1 MLKIISKVLLF
12 ILTIITILVSY
23 LTFIGVKTESFNYL
37 ISDNIKKIDK
47 NLNIELNKVFLKL
60 NPSNLSISIVTENPK
75 LFSGKINLKIKK
87 IKTEFSVLS
96 YIKNEPPIKSINLN
110 SDSNNIKS
118 ILKYLRL
125 FKDNFRMMLVSK
137 FVQDGIIQTS
147 MNFNF
152 DKKGKI
158 KNDYLIEGYVKN
170 LKIKYSE
177 NNLLSNFK
185 FTLLNDQYSIINS
198 NTKFNNNLLESQLI
212 KIKKIN
218 KKNYL
223 VEGDIKS
230 FESKILTK
238 DLDNLF
244 SLTKYLKNKDLIIS
258 TSNKFKFNINDKLK
272 IKKFNLSSN
281 LIISDLDLNFVNSK
295 LDKTLLI
302 KKFIKLNNNN
312 INLNLDGNPK
322 NIKEAKIKL
331 TGNSNIIIDDKIDQI
346 SYEILQEDGI
356 KKINTNI
363 GLINNQINIDLFN
376 FTSKKNLD
384 SFVKLDFEILKDK
397 IIKFKEINLVNG
409 NNRLI
414 TNNLK
419 LNNKLELID
428 LESANLEFKNN
439 HGLNNKIQILK
450 TKNNF
455 IIKGELLDGTSII
468 NKFLNEDNDKV
479 NILKGK
485 NTKIIV
491 KIKKLYL
498 NKKDYVD
505 DLDGKITLRKGEIF
519 DLDLLSYFPNK
530 EALIFNIKLNSAGN
544 KVTTLTTNFPK
555 PLVSRYKFIQGF
567 EEGVLDLE
575 TISRNDISDS
585 TLVIDNFKVKKIPVL
600 AKILTLASLQGIA
613 DLLTGEGIRFTDFEM
628 KSSKVNNLITIEEIY
643 AIGPAISLMMEGYIE
658 KDQVVSLRGTLV
670 PATTINRTISSI
682 PLIGDILVGKK
693 VGEGVF
699 GVSFKIKGHPNNLK
713 TTVNPI
719 KTLTPRFI
727 TRTLEK
733 IKKN

>member
-1 MLKIISKVLLF
+1 MLKIISKVLLL
-12 ILTIITILVSY
+12 ILIIITILVSY

-37 ISDNIKKIDK
+37 ISENIKKIDK

-110 SDSNNIKS
+110 SDINNIKS
-118 ILKYLRL
+118 ILKYIRL
-125 FKDNFRMMLVSK
+125 FKDNFRMMLASK

-147 MNFNF
+147 MIFNF

-158 KNDYLIEGYVKN
+158 KNDYLIEGHVKN

-177 NNLLSNFK
+177 NNLLTNFK

-223 VEGDIKS
+223 VEGDVKS
-230 FESKILTK
+230 AESKILTK

-244 SLTKYLKNKDLIIS
+244 PLTKYLKNKDLKIS
-258 TSNKFKFNINDKLK
+258 TSNRFKFNINDKLK
-272 IKKFNLSSN
+272 TKKFNLSSN

-295 LDKTLLI
+295 LDKTLLV
-302 KKFIKLNNNN
+302 KKFIKLTNNK

-322 NIKEAKIKL
+322 NIKEAKFKIN
-331 TGNSNIIIDDKIDQI
+331 GNSNIIIDDKNDQI

-384 SFVKLDFEILKDK
+384 GFIKLDFEILKDK
-397 IIKFKEINLVNG
+397 IFKFKEINLVNG

-414 TNNLK
+414 SNNLK

-485 NTKIIV
+485 NTKINV

-498 NKKDYVD
+498 NKKDYVNN
-505 DLDGKITLRKGEIF
+505 LDGKITLRKGEIF
-519 DLDLLSYFPNK
+519 DLDFLSYFPNK
-530 EALIFNIKLNSAGN
+530 EALIFNIKLNSEGN

-567 EEGVLDLE
+567 EEGVLDLQ
-575 TISRNDISDS
+575 TISQNDISDS
-585 TLVIDNFKVKKIPVL
+585 TLIIDNFKVKKIPVL

-628 KSSKVNNLITIEEIY
+628 KSSKVNNLTTIEEIY

-733 IKKN
+733 IKN

>member
-1 MLKIISKVLLF
+1 MLKIISKVLLL
-12 ILTIITILVSY
+12 ILIIITILVSY

-37 ISDNIKKIDK
+37 ISENIKKIDK

-110 SDSNNIKS
+110 SDINNIKS
-118 ILKYLRL
+118 ILKYIRL
-125 FKDNFRMMLVSK
+125 FKDNFRMMLASK

-147 MNFNF
+147 MIFNF

-158 KNDYLIEGYVKN
+158 KNDYLIEGHVKN

-223 VEGDIKS
+223 VEGDVKS
-230 FESKILTK
+230 TESKILTK

-244 SLTKYLKNKDLIIS
+244 PLTKYLKNKDLKIS
-258 TSNKFKFNINDKLK
+258 TSNRFKFNINDKLK
-272 IKKFNLSSN
+272 TKKFNLSSN

-295 LDKTLLI
+295 LDKTLLV
-302 KKFIKLNNNN
+302 KKFIKLTNNK

-322 NIKEAKIKL
+322 NIKEAKFKIN
-331 TGNSNIIIDDKIDQI
+331 GNSNIIIDDKNDQI

-384 SFVKLDFEILKDK
+384 GFIKLDFEILKDK
-397 IIKFKEINLVNG
+397 IFKFKEINLVNG

-414 TNNLK
+414 SNNLK

-485 NTKIIV
+485 NTKINV

-498 NKKDYVD
+498 NKKDYVNN
-505 DLDGKITLRKGEIF
+505 LDGKITLRKGEIF
-519 DLDLLSYFPNK
+519 DLDFLSYFPNK
-530 EALIFNIKLNSAGN
+530 EALIFNIKLNSEGN

-567 EEGVLDLE
+567 EEGVLDLQ
-575 TISRNDISDS
+575 TISQNDISDS
-585 TLVIDNFKVKKIPVL
+585 TLIIDNFKVKKIPVL

-628 KSSKVNNLITIEEIY
+628 KSSKVNNLTTIEEIY

-733 IKKN
+733 IKN

>member
-1 MLKIISKVLLF
+1 MLKIISKVLLL
-12 ILTIITILVSY
+12 ILIIITILVSY

-37 ISDNIKKIDK
+37 ISENIKKIDK

-110 SDSNNIKS
+110 SDINNIKS
-118 ILKYLRL
+118 ILKYIRL
-125 FKDNFRMMLVSK
+125 FKDNFRMMLASK
-137 FVQDGIIQTS
+137 FVQDGIIQTG
-147 MNFNF
+147 MIFNF

-158 KNDYLIEGYVKN
+158 KNDYLIEGHVKN

-177 NNLLSNFK
+177 NNLLTNFK

-223 VEGDIKS
+223 VEGDVKS
-230 FESKILTK
+230 TESKILTK

-244 SLTKYLKNKDLIIS
+244 PLTKYLKNKDLKIS
-258 TSNKFKFNINDKLK
+258 TSNRFKFNINDKLK
-272 IKKFNLSSN
+272 TKKFNLSSN

-295 LDKTLLI
+295 LDKTLLV
-302 KKFIKLNNNN
+302 KKFIKLTNNK

-322 NIKEAKIKL
+322 NIKEAKFKIN
-331 TGNSNIIIDDKIDQI
+331 GNSNIIIDDKNDQI

-384 SFVKLDFEILKDK
+384 GFIKLDFEILKDK
-397 IIKFKEINLVNG
+397 IFKFKEINLVNG

-414 TNNLK
+414 SNNLK

-455 IIKGELLDGTSII
+455 LIKGELLDGTSII

-485 NTKIIV
+485 NTKINV

-498 NKKDYVD
+498 NKKDYVNN
-505 DLDGKITLRKGEIF
+505 LDGKITLRKGEIF
-519 DLDLLSYFPNK
+519 DLDFLSYFPNK
-530 EALIFNIKLNSAGN
+530 EALIFNIKLNSEGN

-567 EEGVLDLE
+567 EEGVLDLQ
-575 TISRNDISDS
+575 TISQNDISDS
-585 TLVIDNFKVKKIPVL
+585 TLIIDNFKVKKIPVL

-628 KSSKVNNLITIEEIY
+628 KSSKVNNLTTIEEIY

-733 IKKN
+733 IKN

>member
-1 MLKIISKVLLF
+1 MLKIISKVLLL
-12 ILTIITILVSY
+12 ILIIITILVSY

-37 ISDNIKKIDK
+37 ISENIKKIDK

-110 SDSNNIKS
+110 SDINNIKS
-118 ILKYLRL
+118 ILKYIRL
-125 FKDNFRMMLVSK
+125 FKDNFRMMLASK

-147 MNFNF
+147 MIFNF

-158 KNDYLIEGYVKN
+158 KNDYLIEGHVKN

-177 NNLLSNFK
+177 NNLLTNFK
-185 FTLLNDQYSIINS
+185 FTLLNDQCSIINS

-223 VEGDIKS
+223 VEGDVKS
-230 FESKILTK
+230 IESKILTK

-244 SLTKYLKNKDLIIS
+244 PLTKYLKNKDLKIS
-258 TSNKFKFNINDKLK
+258 TSNRFKFNINDKLK
-272 IKKFNLSSN
+272 TKKFNLSSN

-295 LDKTLLI
+295 LDKTLLV
-302 KKFIKLNNNN
+302 KKFIKLTNNK

-322 NIKEAKIKL
+322 NIKEAKFKIN
-331 TGNSNIIIDDKIDQI
+331 GNSNIIIDDKNDQI

-384 SFVKLDFEILKDK
+384 GFIKLDFEILKDK
-397 IIKFKEINLVNG
+397 IFKFKEINLVNG

-414 TNNLK
+414 SNNLK

-455 IIKGELLDGTSII
+455 LIKGELLDGTSII

-485 NTKIIV
+485 NTKINV

-498 NKKDYVD
+498 NKKDYVNN
-505 DLDGKITLRKGEIF
+505 LDGKITLRKGEIF
-519 DLDLLSYFPNK
+519 DLDFLSYFPNK
-530 EALIFNIKLNSAGN
+530 EALIFNIKLNSEGN

-567 EEGVLDLE
+567 EEGVLDLQ
-575 TISRNDISDS
+575 TISQNDISDS
-585 TLVIDNFKVKKIPVL
+585 TLIIDNFKVKKIPVL

-628 KSSKVNNLITIEEIY
+628 KSSKVNNLTTIEEIY

-733 IKKN
+733 IKN

>member
-1 MLKIISKVLLF
+1 MLKIISKVLLL
-12 ILTIITILVSY
+12 ILIIITILVSY

-37 ISDNIKKIDK
+37 ISENIKKIDK

-110 SDSNNIKS
+110 SDINNIKS
-118 ILKYLRL
+118 ILKYIRL
-125 FKDNFRMMLVSK
+125 FKDNFRMMLASK

-147 MNFNF
+147 MIFNF

-158 KNDYLIEGYVKN
+158 KNDYLIEGHVKN

-177 NNLLSNFK
+177 NNLLTNFK
-185 FTLLNDQYSIINS
+185 FTLLNDQCSIINS

-223 VEGDIKS
+223 VEGDVKS
-230 FESKILTK
+230 TESKILTK

-244 SLTKYLKNKDLIIS
+244 PLTKYLKNKDLKIS
-258 TSNKFKFNINDKLK
+258 TSNRFKFNINDKLK
-272 IKKFNLSSN
+272 TKKFNLSSN

-295 LDKTLLI
+295 LDKTLLV
-302 KKFIKLNNNN
+302 KKFIKLTNNK

-322 NIKEAKIKL
+322 NIKEAKFKIN
-331 TGNSNIIIDDKIDQI
+331 GNSNIIIDDKNDQI

-384 SFVKLDFEILKDK
+384 GFIKLDFEILKDK
-397 IIKFKEINLVNG
+397 IFKFKEINLVNG

-414 TNNLK
+414 SNNLK

-485 NTKIIV
+485 NTKINV

-498 NKKDYVD
+498 NKKDYVNN
-505 DLDGKITLRKGEIF
+505 LDGKITLRKGEIF
-519 DLDLLSYFPNK
+519 DLDFLSYFPNK
-530 EALIFNIKLNSAGN
+530 EALIFNIKLNSEGN

-567 EEGVLDLE
+567 EEGVLDLQ
-575 TISRNDISDS
+575 TISQNDISDS
-585 TLVIDNFKVKKIPVL
+585 TLIIDNFKVKKIPVL

-628 KSSKVNNLITIEEIY
+628 KSSKVNNLTTIEEIY

-733 IKKN
+733 IKN

>member
-1 MLKIISKVLLF
+1 MLA
-12 ILTIITILVSY
+12 
-23 LTFIGVKTESFNYL
+23 
-37 ISDNIKKIDK
+37 
-47 NLNIELNKVFLKL
+47 
-60 NPSNLSISIVTENPK
+60 
-75 LFSGKINLKIKK
+75 
-87 IKTEFSVLS
+87 
-96 YIKNEPPIKSINLN
+96 
-110 SDSNNIKS
+110 
-118 ILKYLRL
+118 
-125 FKDNFRMMLVSK
+125 SK

-147 MNFNF
+147 MIFNF

-158 KNDYLIEGYVKN
+158 KNDYLIEGHVKN

-177 NNLLSNFK
+177 NNLLTNFK

-223 VEGDIKS
+223 VEGDVKS
-230 FESKILTK
+230 TESKILTK

-244 SLTKYLKNKDLIIS
+244 PLTKYLKNKDLKIS
-258 TSNKFKFNINDKLK
+258 TSNRFKFNINDKLK
-272 IKKFNLSSN
+272 TKKFNLSSN

-295 LDKTLLI
+295 LDKTLLV
-302 KKFIKLNNNN
+302 KKFIKLTNNK

-322 NIKEAKIKL
+322 NIKEAKFKIN
-331 TGNSNIIIDDKIDQI
+331 GNSNIIIDDKNDQI

-384 SFVKLDFEILKDK
+384 GFIKLDFEILKDK
-397 IIKFKEINLVNG
+397 IFKFKEINLVNG

-414 TNNLK
+414 SNNLK

-455 IIKGELLDGTSII
+455 LIKGELLDGTSII

-485 NTKIIV
+485 NTKINV

-498 NKKDYVD
+498 NKKDYVNN
-505 DLDGKITLRKGEIF
+505 LDGKITLRKGEIF
-519 DLDLLSYFPNK
+519 DLDFLSYFPNK
-530 EALIFNIKLNSAGN
+530 EALIFNIKLNSEGN

-567 EEGVLDLE
+567 EEGVLDLQ
-575 TISRNDISDS
+575 TISQNDISDS
-585 TLVIDNFKVKKIPVL
+585 TLIIDNFKVKKIPVL

-628 KSSKVNNLITIEEIY
+628 KSSKVNNLTTIEEIY

-733 IKKN
+733 IKN

>member
-1 MLKIISKVLLF
+1 MLKIISKVLLL
-12 ILTIITILVSY
+12 ILIIITILVSY
-23 LTFIGVKTESFNYL
+23 LTFIGVKTESYNYL
-37 ISDNIKKIDK
+37 ISENIKKIDK

-110 SDSNNIKS
+110 SDINNIKS
-118 ILKYLRL
+118 ILKYIRL
-125 FKDNFRMMLVSK
+125 FKDNFRMMLASK

-147 MNFNF
+147 MIFNF

-158 KNDYLIEGYVKN
+158 KNDYLIEGHVKN

-177 NNLLSNFK
+177 NNLLTNFK

-223 VEGDIKS
+223 VEGDVKS
-230 FESKILTK
+230 TESKILTK

-244 SLTKYLKNKDLIIS
+244 PLTKYLKNKDLKIS
-258 TSNKFKFNINDKLK
+258 TSNRFKFNINDKLK
-272 IKKFNLSSN
+272 TKKFNLSSN
-281 LIISDLDLNFVNSK
+281 LIISDLDLDFVNSK
-295 LDKTLLI
+295 LDKTLLV
-302 KKFIKLNNNN
+302 KKFIKLTNNK

-322 NIKEAKIKL
+322 NIKEAKFKIN
-331 TGNSNIIIDDKIDQI
+331 GNSNIIIDDKNDQI

-384 SFVKLDFEILKDK
+384 GFIKLDFEILKDK
-397 IIKFKEINLVNG
+397 IFKFKEINLVNG

-485 NTKIIV
+485 NTKINV

-498 NKKDYVD
+498 NKKDYVNN
-505 DLDGKITLRKGEIF
+505 LDGKITLRKGEIF
-519 DLDLLSYFPNK
+519 DLDFLSYFPNK
-530 EALIFNIKLNSAGN
+530 EALIFNIKLNSEGN
-544 KVTTLTTNFPK
+544 KVSTLTTNFPK

-567 EEGVLDLE
+567 EEGVLDLQ
-575 TISRNDISDS
+575 TISQNEISDS

-628 KSSKVNNLITIEEIY
+628 KSSKVNNLTTIEEIY

-733 IKKN
+733 IKN

>member
-1 MLKIISKVLLF
+1 MLKIISKVLLL
-12 ILTIITILVSY
+12 ILIIITILVSY
-23 LTFIGVKTESFNYL
+23 LTFIGVKTESYNYL
-37 ISDNIKKIDK
+37 ISENIKKIDK

-110 SDSNNIKS
+110 SDINNIKS
-118 ILKYLRL
+118 ILKYIRL
-125 FKDNFRMMLVSK
+125 FKDNFRMMLASK

-147 MNFNF
+147 MIFNF

-158 KNDYLIEGYVKN
+158 KNDYLIEGHVKN

-177 NNLLSNFK
+177 NNLLTNFK

-223 VEGDIKS
+223 VEGDVKS
-230 FESKILTK
+230 TESKILTK

-244 SLTKYLKNKDLIIS
+244 PLTKYLKNKDLKIS
-258 TSNKFKFNINDKLK
+258 TSNRFKFNINDKLK
-272 IKKFNLSSN
+272 TKKFNLSSN

-295 LDKTLLI
+295 LDKTLLV
-302 KKFIKLNNNN
+302 KKFIKLTNNK

-322 NIKEAKIKL
+322 NIKEAKFKIN
-331 TGNSNIIIDDKIDQI
+331 GNSNIIIDDKNDQI

-384 SFVKLDFEILKDK
+384 GFIKLDFEILKDK
-397 IIKFKEINLVNG
+397 IFKFKEINLVNG

-414 TNNLK
+414 SNNLK

-485 NTKIIV
+485 NTKINV

-498 NKKDYVD
+498 NKKDYVNN
-505 DLDGKITLRKGEIF
+505 LDGKITLRKGEIF
-519 DLDLLSYFPNK
+519 DLDFLSYFPNK
-530 EALIFNIKLNSAGN
+530 EALIFNIKLNSEGN
-544 KVTTLTTNFPK
+544 KVSTLTTNFPK

-567 EEGVLDLE
+567 EEGVLDLQ
-575 TISRNDISDS
+575 TISQNEISDS

-628 KSSKVNNLITIEEIY
+628 KSSKVNNLTTIEEIY

-733 IKKN
+733 IKN

>member
-1 MLKIISKVLLF
+1 MLKIISKVLLL
-12 ILTIITILVSY
+12 ILIIITILVSY

-37 ISDNIKKIDK
+37 ISENIKKIDK

-110 SDSNNIKS
+110 SDINNIKS
-118 ILKYLRL
+118 ILKYIRL
-125 FKDNFRMMLVSK
+125 FKDNFRMMLASK

-147 MNFNF
+147 MIFNF

-198 NTKFNNNLLESQLI
+198 NTKFNNNLLESKLI

-223 VEGDIKS
+223 VEGDVKS
-230 FESKILTK
+230 TESKILTK

-244 SLTKYLKNKDLIIS
+244 PLTKYLKNKDLKIS
-258 TSNKFKFNINDKLK
+258 TSNRFKFNINDKLK
-272 IKKFNLSSN
+272 TKKFNLSSN

-295 LDKTLLI
+295 LDKTLLV
-302 KKFIKLNNNN
+302 KKFIKLTNNK

-322 NIKEAKIKL
+322 NIKEAKFKIN
-331 TGNSNIIIDDKIDQI
+331 GNSNIIIDDKNDQI

-384 SFVKLDFEILKDK
+384 GFIKLDFEILKDK
-397 IIKFKEINLVNG
+397 IFKFKEINLVNG

-414 TNNLK
+414 SNNLK

-468 NKFLNEDNDKV
+468 NKFLNEDNDKI

-485 NTKIIV
+485 NTKINV

-498 NKKDYVD
+498 NKKDYVNN
-505 DLDGKITLRKGEIF
+505 LDGKITLRKGEIF
-519 DLDLLSYFPNK
+519 DLDFLSYFPNK
-530 EALIFNIKLNSAGN
+530 EALIFNIKLNSEGN

-567 EEGVLDLE
+567 EEGVLDLQ
-575 TISRNDISDS
+575 TISQNDISDS

-628 KSSKVNNLITIEEIY
+628 KSSKVNNLTTIEEIY

-699 GVSFKIKGHPNNLK
+699 GVSFKIKGHPDNLK

-733 IKKN
+733 IKN